1 MNKKEEGCRFFT
13 LKDEFDTWGDFL
25 LEESVDAGI
34 FGDISMMAAIMP
46 RNKTLFYNMGFDP
59 ASRNKDWELPI
70 KYCPMCG
77 RLL

>member
-1 MNKKEEGCRFFT
+1 M
-13 LKDEFDTWGDFL
+13 
-25 LEESVDAGI
+25 EESVDAGI